1 MTGTRWTL
9 AALGL
14 WVAASAFMGFG
25 AQGYLWNNLLAG
37 LLVLVLGIPLIV
49 EMKWEAWVVGGL
61 GLWLMVAAF
70 VPGLVQG
77 AALSWNNTLVGLIIA
92 TAAFI
97 VPKQHPTHHVPG
109 HA

>member
-14 WVAASAFMGFG
+14 WVAGSAFMGLG
-25 AQGYLWNNLLAG
+25 AQGYLWSNLLVG

-49 EMKWEAWVVGGL
+49 EMKWEAWVVGAL
-61 GLWLMVAAF
+61 GVWLMVAAF
-70 VPGLVQG
+70 VPGLTQG
-77 AALSWNNTLVGLIIA
+77 AGLSWNNTLVGLIIA
-92 TAAFI
+92 SAAFI
-97 VPKQHPTHHVPG
+97 VPKQHPPRHAAG